1 MGRFGSSEASSGSEV
16 VDARKENH
24 VGEDREKT
32 KPEPEIQQRDE
43 GEDVE
48 AHGFKPGVKPA
59 AEAAATEEGPDVEA
73 HGFKPKAK
81 P

>member
-1 MGRFGSSEASSGSEV
+1 MSEEF
-16 VDARKENH
+16 DK
-24 VGEDREKT
+24 K
-32 KPEPEIQQRDE
+32 KPEPEIQQQD
-43 GEDVE
+43 DVE
-48 AHGFKPGVKPA
+48 AHGMKPGVKPA